1 MWRGGRRDLKENRL
15 TWEGNEFHLSSSFAF
30 VSLNYYFFLNKFLS
44 GPTLDYEEGKQ
55 KLFSAK
61 VKSFLGAVRYD
72 ASLFHTFFFF
82 YFLTFLSF
90 SPTNSSPIVIRPH
103 VDTSHPVAYLLNG
116 SFLFFFSSAQN
127 THFLSFV
134 IVPFFFF
141 L

>member
-1 MWRGGRRDLKENRL
+1 
-15 TWEGNEFHLSSSFAF
+15 WEGNEFHLSSSFAF
-30 VSLNYYFFLNKFLS
+30 VSLNYYYFFFYKFLS
-44 GPTLDYEEGKQ
+44 CPTLDYEEGKQ

-72 ASLFHTFFFF
+72 ASLFHLFFF

-116 SFLFFFSSAQN
+116 SFLFFLSSAQN